1 MCFGRKPQARHK
13 LQVSPNYTRL
23 DHRQGQRVCVKG
35 LSGLNQALSVHFSSS
50 RGHLAEFRFTGYFT
64 LRCMPLHLSPC
75 FGFHY
80 METVENSEYPTVSYV
95 NSLPMSF
102 EFLKK
107 LYTDKAVL

>member
-1 MCFGRKPQARHK
+1 MKR
-13 LQVSPNYTRL
+13 
-23 DHRQGQRVCVKG
+23 

-64 LRCMPLHLSPC
+64 LRCMPLRLTSC
-75 FGFHY
+75 FEFHY
-80 METVENSEYPTVSYV
+80 MEAVENSENPTVSYV
-95 NSLPMSF
+95 NSLPMSL